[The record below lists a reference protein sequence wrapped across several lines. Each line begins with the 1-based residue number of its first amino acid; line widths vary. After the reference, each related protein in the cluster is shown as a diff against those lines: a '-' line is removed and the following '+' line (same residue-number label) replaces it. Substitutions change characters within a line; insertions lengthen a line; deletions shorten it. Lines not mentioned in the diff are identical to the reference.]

1 MKVPTIRP
9 DRSLVSRLLEGRL
22 VTLARGWNKG
32 PGPSAI
38 LACPPGEQHT
48 LPLLGFGLALRSR
61 GRNIYLGA
69 DTAPSTI
76 DMAADTL
83 DANMIALAAVSI
95 ARFLPTT
102 EELRALA
109 RDRRLVLAAGATPEL
124 AAHVGVDYFEEDPVT
139 AAEALSI
146 TVATA
151 DPG

>member
-1 MKVPTIRP
+1 
-9 DRSLVSRLLEGRL
+9 
-22 VTLARGWNKG
+22 
-32 PGPSAI
+32 
-38 LACPPGEQHT
+38 
-48 LPLLGFGLALRSR
+48 LRSR
-61 GRNIYLGA
+61 GWRNTYLGA
-69 DTAPSTI
+69 DTPPSAI
-76 DMAADTL
+76 HMAAGTVG
-83 DANMIALAAVSI
+83 ANTIALAAVSI